1 MSVNKRR
8 GGVYLSDPHSSG
20 QLWIIS
26 IMVLVIVIIFAMLI
40 SEAGDRG
47 NQLTYHLPDEVPDV
61 SLPVLEDH
69 SGSHVLDEL
78 VIPHYDFLLA
88 AGDTAIEVSLP
99 LIQAGYGADFNTAV
113 VNQLENL
120 ISNITFYLEG
130 GESWVV
136 KRLSYES
143 YLEKGILTVLIMTET
158 DDQTKCEP
166 WTFDLLEGGK
176 AITTSELV
184 EKLLG
189 LDYATFLWM
198 TDQYIQNDFSETYHN
213 QAHVV
218 DGQDEAME
226 TYRGILREIP
236 CDLANA
242 LNRTIFP
249 ANERVYL
256 LYDLPQISDDWY
268 TGFRTSAKI
277 VEIDA
282 SILRYKDLVTPQK
295 AVQDAVFNSTVH
307 VMGATDQAHAYL
319 VRTSFFSE
327 PEVFIDAV
335 SDASEQDQVYAI
347 ESLLRYADETDLNQI
362 LAICSGCE
370 ESAVVNRIIAEIKR
384 EP

>member
-1 MSVNKRR
+1 MRNKH
-8 GGVYLSDPHSSG
+8 GGAYLSHSYANRRP
-20 QLWIIS
+20 WIIGL
-26 IMVLVIVIIFAMLI
+26 MALVVAIVFTILACRNVDGEHKI
-40 SEAGDRG
+40 
-47 NQLTYHLPDEVPDV
+47 TYHLPGEPPNFG
-61 SLPVLEDH
+61 LPENLGNH
-69 SGSHVLDEL
+69 SGSCVLDEL
-78 VIPHYDFLLA
+78 VIPYYDFLHD
-88 AGDTAIEVSLP
+88 AGDATIEVSLP
-99 LIQAGYGADFNTAV
+99 HIQAGYGSNFNAAI

-120 ISNITFYLEG
+120 VNNITFYLER

-136 KRLSYES
+136 KRLSYEA
-143 YLEKGILTVLIMTET
+143 YLDQDILTVLIMTET
-158 DDQTKCEP
+158 DDQRKCEP
-166 WTFDLLEGGK
+166 RTFDLSEGGK
-176 AITTSELV
+176 TITTSELV

-198 TDQYIQNDFSETYHN
+198 TDHYIQNDFSETYHN
-213 QAHVV
+213 QAYVV
-218 DGQDEAME
+218 DGQDEATE

-242 LNRTIFP
+242 LNRTVFP
-249 ANERVYL
+249 ANGKVYL

-268 TGFRTSAKI
+268 TGFRTNAKV

-282 SILRYKDLVTPQK
+282 SILRYKDLVTPQE
-295 AVQDAVFNSTVH
+295 AVRDAVFYSTVH

-319 VRTSFFSE
+319 VRTIFFSE

-362 LAICSGCE
+362 LAICSGGE

>member
-26 IMVLVIVIIFAMLI
+26 IVVLVVVIIFVMLI
-40 SEAGDRG
+40 SEAGDREH
-47 NQLTYHLPDEVPDV
+47 QLTYHLPDEVPTV
-61 SLPVLEDH
+61 SLPVLVDH
-69 SGSHVLDEL
+69 SGSQVLDEL
-78 VIPHYDFLLA
+78 VIPHHDFLLE

-99 LIQAGYGADFNTAV
+99 LIQAGYGEDFNAAV

-120 ISNITFYLEG
+120 ISNITFYLEH

-166 WTFDLLEGGK
+166 WTFDLSEGGK
-176 AITTSELV
+176 TITTSELV

-307 VMGATDQAHAYL
+307 VMGATDQVHAYL
-319 VRTSFFSE
+319 VRTIFFSE

-335 SDASEQDQVYAI
+335 SEASEQDQVYAI

-384 EP
+384 KP

>member
-1 MSVNKRR
+1 MPVNNRR
-8 GGVYLSDPHSSG
+8 GGVYLSESHSSG
-20 QLWIIS
+20 KLWVIS
-26 IMVLVIVIIFAMLI
+26 IMVLVTTIIFAMLI
-40 SEAGDRG
+40 SEAGDRER
-47 NQLTYHLPDEVPDV
+47 QLTYHLPDEVPDV
-61 SLPVLEDH
+61 NLPVLEDH

-78 VIPHYDFLLA
+78 VIPYYDFLLE
-88 AGDTAIEVSLP
+88 AGDTTIDVSLP
-99 LIQAGYGADFNTAV
+99 VIQAGYGADFNTVIA
-113 VNQLENL
+113 NQLDALVN
-120 ISNITFYLEG
+120 NTMFYIER
-130 GESWVV
+130 GETWVV
-136 KRLSYES
+136 KKMSYEA
-143 YLEKGILTVLIMTET
+143 YLDQDILTVLIMTET

-166 WTFDLLEGGK
+166 WTFDLSEGGK
-176 AITTSELV
+176 TITTSELV

-218 DGQDEAME
+218 DGQDKAME
-226 TYRGILREIP
+226 TYSGILREIP

-295 AVQDAVFNSTVH
+295 AVQDAVFKSTVH

-319 VRTSFFSE
+319 VRTIFFSE

-335 SDASEQDQVYAI
+335 SDASEQDHVYAI

-370 ESAVVNRIIAEIKR
+370 ESAVVNRIIAEIKC